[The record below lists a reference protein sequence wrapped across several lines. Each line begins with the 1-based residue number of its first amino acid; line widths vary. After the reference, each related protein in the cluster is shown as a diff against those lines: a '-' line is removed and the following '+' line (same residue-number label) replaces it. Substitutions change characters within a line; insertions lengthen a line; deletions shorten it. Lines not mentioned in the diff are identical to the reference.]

1 MTNHFFLYSVPSPET
16 SRPKI
21 NKYGS
26 LPANMMPIK
35 EDSIYA
41 KNDHPIGLPTMK
53 SFDQDD
59 IGSLNNEKT
68 KKKRRSFFKRSR

>member
-41 KNDHPIGLPTMK
+41 KDSIGLPTMK